1 MGHPP
6 SHGRDAGPLIFFDFP
21 DCFDMTLRFHLNR
34 FTIAA
39 MAGMLLLGTAQAQE
53 SVIRK
58 NLAARMSDLPPID
71 EVKPTPMTGLYE
83 VRIGNDLLY
92 SDAEG
97 NFLIQGT
104 LLDTRVQK
112 NLTQERISKLT
123 AIDFKS
129 LPTKNAITYKRGNGK
144 RQMAV
149 FADPNCGYCKRF
161 ESEIEKLENVTVHIY
176 LIPILGQDSVTKTR
190 NIWCAKDKAKT
201 WSDWMIKGAAPAEA
215 SCNTAAIDANMA
227 LAQKYRITGTPTVV
241 FESGKRVPGAIPI
254 AQVEQLLSDAR

>member
-1 MGHPP
+1 
-6 SHGRDAGPLIFFDFP
+6 
-21 DCFDMTLRFHLNR
+21 MTLRFHLNR

-123 AIDFKS
+123 AIEFKS
-129 LPTKNAITYKRGNGK
+129 LPTKNAITFKRGNGK

-176 LIPILGQDSVTKTR
+176 LIPILGQDSVTKVR

-201 WSDWMIKGAAPAEA
+201 WSDWMLKGAAPAEA
-215 SCNTAAIDANMA
+215 SCNTAAIDANLA